1 MEIVQPGLFFIL
13 YYIFKLQV
21 NYIHLADTY
30 TKPCVVPAANP
41 EFRAIVSVLFPLFPD
56 NHDSTATRALI
67 FRFLDLNMREFEIDL
82 RWLVYRYD
90 STIKNYIEAVL
101 KIEML

>member
-1 MEIVQPGLFFIL
+1 VILPTGLFFIL

-56 NHDSTATRALI
+56 NHGSTEIRALI
-67 FRFLDLNMREFEIDL
+67 FRSLDLNMREFELDL

-90 STIKNYIEAVL
+90 LVL
-101 KIEML
+101 SRNILR